1 LLTLLAKI
9 LVNILSNAMQRC
21 AAAAAAAACNIW
33 VTANGQIKL

>member
-21 AAAAAAAACNIW
+21 AAAAAAACNIW